1 MNVETQ
7 RLVLRELVM
16 DDLEALHFIL
26 SDPETMKHYP
36 EPFTREKTKRWI
48 EWNLENYS
56 TYGFGLLAVILKND
70 NLFIGDCGITMQKID
85 GDLVPEIGYHI
96 NKAYTGKGYAT
107 EAAQACRDYAFEV
120 LQLQK
125 VYSYMKYTNISSQK
139 VAQKNGMRLIAEL
152 PDAKNKI
159 TKVYAI
165 TSDEYFALE
174 N

>member
-1 MNVETQ
+1 MKIETQ
-7 RLVLRELVM
+7 RLILRELVM
-16 DDLEALHFIL
+16 EDLEALHLIL
-26 SDPETMKHYP
+26 SDPQSMKHYP

-56 TYGFGLLAVILKND
+56 SYGFGLWAVVLKKES
-70 NLFIGDCGITMQKID
+70 LFIGDCGITMQKIN

-96 NKAYTGKGYAT
+96 NKAHTGKGYAT
-107 EAAQACRDYAFEV
+107 EAAQACRDYAFDV
-120 LQLQK
+120 LQFQK
-125 VYSYMKYTNISSQK
+125 VYSYMKYSNIASQK

-165 TSDEYFALE
+165 TSGEYLALK